1 MDTQKQDYAASR
13 GEVLAALESGR
24 EVITRLQSMGWTL
37 KAGRRGQLVPM
48 QVAALAG
55 SLASPADCWA
65 RAAVG
70 TLDGLN
76 IEDQA
81 TLVASSIKVAAA
93 KLKAGDL
100 DPAREALIGQA
111 GWLGALAVRLE
122 ALAAE
127 VPSEHGAAQER
138 EGLIKLALRAADAAG
153 KAMASAAALNAIK
166 GYQDVTGG

>member
-1 MDTQKQDYAASR
+1 MNTQNQDYAASR

-24 EVITRLQSMGWTL
+24 EVITRLQSLGWSL

-55 SLASPADCWA
+55 SLASPADFWA

-81 TLVASSIKVAAA
+81 VLVSSSIRVAAA

-100 DPAREALIGQA
+100 DPAREALVGQA

-127 VPSEHGAAQER
+127 VQNEHGGAQER
-138 EGLIKLALRAADAAG
+138 EGLIKLALRAAEASS
-153 KAMASAAALNAIK
+153 KAMASAAALNAIR
-166 GYQDVTGG
+166 GGADVTVG